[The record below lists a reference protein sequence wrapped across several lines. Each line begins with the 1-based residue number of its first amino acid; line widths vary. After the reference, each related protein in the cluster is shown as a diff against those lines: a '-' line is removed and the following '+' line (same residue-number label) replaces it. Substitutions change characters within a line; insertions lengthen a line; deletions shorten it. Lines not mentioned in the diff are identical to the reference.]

1 MGAFFSLVY
10 LIAQFGDRYSRYRN
24 QVGMPLPSRRAQ

>member
-24 QVGMPLPSRRAQ
+24 QVGMLLRSRRAQ